1 MMCDMRYPEYEATQ
15 IARNKITEFT
25 DNDPDLKLPGIEYI
39 EELEKFNPFA
49 DKLAERAAYMGYAGD
64 LSDTKA
70 LQIFLFKC
78 LQEEPG
84 IITEKN
90 KKNWNDN
97 LRNWLK
103 KGSSAPILPG
113 KRDSVYQLCFAL
125 KMNEREAGEFFL
137 KGYLERPFNYKDLKE
152 AIYYFCLI
160 NELPYQKALEL
171 YQWAKDIPFS
181 EDPYA
186 ETDTSAIG
194 RSIYE
199 IDNEEDFKAYIQQNR
214 CSFESKSQSAKRK
227 VNELFINCKTLAPW
241 YLRTYGQIAERN
253 EAEAERDDRVENHK
267 PGDSVAD
274 DYFKLKPVQEENID
288 SPEAVLRVIYG
299 YYARE
304 THVVEINGKKKS
316 ILNHKETIRRA
327 SRFPS
332 LILKHMISNHDHL
345 NKILKGT
352 ASDTLMRSAIVLFQF
367 FNFFAHAKKANDQH
381 SDELFDEFVGQTDT
395 MLLQCG
401 YGQLYWL
408 NPYDWMIGYCA
419 HSWDPIDLLH
429 GLIKIMYLKEP
440 ENDETE

>member
-1 MMCDMRYPEYEATQ
+1 MRYPEYEATQ
-15 IARNKITEFT
+15 IARNKIIEFT

-39 EELEKFNPFA
+39 EELERFSPFA
-49 DKLAERAAYMGYAGD
+49 DKLAERAAYMGYADD
-64 LSDTKA
+64 LSDSKS
-70 LQIFLFKC
+70 LLDFLFEQLRK
-78 LQEEPG
+78 EPG
-84 IITEKN
+84 IITGANEKRW
-90 KKNWNDN
+90 KDN

-103 KGSSAPILPG
+103 KGASAPILPSR
-113 KRDSVYQLCFAL
+113 RDDVYQLCFAF

-171 YQWAKDIPFS
+171 YRWAKDIPFS

-186 ETDTSAIG
+186 ETDTSVIG
-194 RSIYE
+194 RAIYE
-199 IDNEEDFKAYIQQNR
+199 IDKEEDFKAYIQQNR
-214 CSFESKSQSAKRK
+214 CSFESKSQSAKNTVK
-227 VNELFINCKTLAPW
+227 ELFEVCKTAAQW
-241 YLRTYGQIAERN
+241 YFKAYGQTAEKN

-274 DYFKLKPVQEENID
+274 DHFKLKPVQEVNID
-288 SPEAVLRVIYG
+288 SPEAVLQVIYG

-304 THVVEINGKKKS
+304 THVVEINGEKKS
-316 ILNHKETIRRA
+316 ILNHKETIKKA

-332 LILKHMISNHDHL
+332 LIRKHMVSDHMQL
-345 NKILKGT
+345 AKVLAGS
-352 ASDTLMRSAIVLFQF
+352 ASDTLMRSAIILFQF
-367 FNFFAHAKKANDQH
+367 FCFFAHAKKENNEY
-381 SDELFDEFVGQTDT
+381 SEGLFDEFVGETDT
-395 MLLQCG
+395 ILLQCG
-401 YGQLYWL
+401 YGQLYWR

-440 ENDETE
+440 ENEDTE